1 MLIKKILLFASAA
14 LLFAGCAK
22 ENITPTENPDN
33 NSQKGDITLS
43 FSASQTG
50 FGTKAVIGETTTDT
64 EGARST
70 AINWQSTDQI
80 SVFDGANEN
89 RQFSTKD
96 FSADAPSCTFEGN
109 VTKLAIDYIAV
120 YPYTESATISDGV
133 ISGISLPAT
142 QTAVAGS
149 FDPKAALMAAK
160 TVSGEREL
168 AFKNLV
174 GYVRVATDFECKK
187 IELCAA
193 SGEKLA
199 GAGTITFTDGTPS
212 FTLDEGAESTIT
224 LLPAGDGTLAAGKT
238 YYIAVPATTLAAG
251 WNISFTA
258 TDDKVYSRQ
267 GTKPIQFKTNTVIN
281 LGTIE
286 LDDLIPYVTF
296 TAESEQTF
304 NMYRNYFPLGENE
317 YFEYSVGGGKWV
329 EIEAKVENIK
339 FGGNLGNLRLRGKSS
354 KGTSLSD
361 DAYYG
366 YAYSEIRFTTKNSPV
381 DCTGDIRTLIDYE
394 DYANAN
400 TTNARFC
407 KLFNLNEE
415 LRTAPSLPAQSLASR
430 CYYAMFSGCTSLTT
444 APALPAE
451 TLAEYCYEEMFLGCS
466 ALTEA
471 PKLPAKTLASL
482 CYKRMFYGCSALAEA
497 PKLPAESL
505 AEYCYKEM
513 FSYCTSLTTA
523 PKLPAKTLA
532 GYCYQGMFWGCTALK
547 TAPELSAYQLG
558 EYCCQKMFYGCTS
571 LETAPMLHVVFS
583 LAADCFA
590 GMFYNCT
597 KLSSVT
603 LFIEPGIDQN
613 FNPHFYLSNWLN
625 GAGTD
630 VQEPQKPI
638 LYLSDFFYFYYNDHR
653 NDCTNE
659 SLFPKNWSV
668 QRLVNNHSI
677 PS

>member
-1 MLIKKILLFASAA
+1 MKRILLFASAA

-22 ENITPTENPDN
+22 ENLTPTETPDN

-89 RQFSTKD
+89 CQFSTKG
-96 FSADAPSCTFEGN
+96 FNADAPSCTFEGN

-120 YPYTESATISDGV
+120 YPYTESAKISEGV
-133 ISGISLPAT
+133 ISGVTLPAT

-174 GYVRVATDFECKK
+174 GYVKVATDFECKK

-238 YYIAVPATTLAAG
+238 YYIAVPAGTLHAG

-258 TDDKVYSRQ
+258 TDEKVYSRQ
-267 GTKPIQFKTNTVIN
+267 GTKPIQFKTNTVTN

-304 NMYRNYFPLGENE
+304 NMYCNHFSLGENE
-317 YFEYSVGGGKWV
+317 YFEYSVGGGQWV
-329 EIEAKVENIK
+329 RFREIIENIK
-339 FGGNLGNLRLRGKSS
+339 FGGSHGNLRLRGKSS
-354 KGTSLSD
+354 KGTSTD
-361 DAYYG
+361 DDDNYFF
-366 YAYSEIRFTTKNSPV
+366 SEIIFTTENSPV

-394 DYANAN
+394 NYANAN

-407 KLFNLNEE
+407 KLFWNTP

-430 CYYAMFSGCTSLTT
+430 CYRYMFSGCTLLATAPELPAESLASHCYEYMFNNCHALTKAPALPAKTLASSCYSGMFSDCKALAKAPKLPAETLAEHCYDGMFSYCTALTTAPELPAQSLASSCYQNMFYGCTSLTT
-444 APALPAE
+444 APELPAQ
-451 TLAEYCYEEMFLGCS
+451 S
-466 ALTEA
+466 
-471 PKLPAKTLASL
+471 LASS
-482 CYKRMFYGCSALAEA
+482 CYQNMFYG
-497 PKLPAESL
+497 
-505 AEYCYKEM
+505 
-513 FSYCTSLTTA
+513 CTSLTTA
-523 PKLPAKTLA
+523 PELFVSELVN
-532 GYCYQGMFWGCTALK
+532 YCYAG
-547 TAPELSAYQLG
+547 
-558 EYCCQKMFYGCTS
+558 MFYGCS
-571 LETAPMLHVVFS
+571 Q
-583 LAADCFA
+583 
-590 GMFYNCT
+590 
-597 KLSSVT
+597 LSSVT
-603 LFIEPGIDQN
+603 MGAFDVRAYMCLE
-613 FNPHFYLSNWLN
+613 NWLDE
-625 GAGTD
+625 AGTKVHEPHKPTLHLHPMVYEYEYKNSPEVSYENYHIPEYWD
-630 VQEPQKPI
+630 VQP
-638 LYLSDFFYFYYNDHR
+638 L
-653 NDCTNE
+653 
-659 SLFPKNWSV
+659 
-668 QRLVNNHSI
+668 
-677 PS
+677 

>member
-1 MLIKKILLFASAA
+1 MKRILLFASAA

-22 ENITPTENPDN
+22 ENITPTETPDN

-50 FGTKAVIGETTTDT
+50 FGTKAVIGETTG
-64 EGARST
+64 EGISKST

-89 RQFSTKD
+89 CQFSTKG
-96 FSADAPSCTFEGN
+96 FNADAPSCTFEGN

-174 GYVRVATDFECKK
+174 GYVKVTTDFECKK

-193 SGEKLA
+193 SGEALA

-212 FTLDEGAESTIT
+212 FALGGDAESTIT

-238 YYIAVPATTLAAG
+238 YYIAVPAGTLHAG

-258 TDDKVYSRQ
+258 TDEKVYSRQ
-267 GTKPIQFKTNTVIN
+267 GTKPIQFKTNTVTN

-304 NMYRNYFPLGENE
+304 NMYCNHFSLGENE
-317 YFEYSVGGGKWV
+317 YFEYSVGGGQWV
-329 EIEAKVENIK
+329 RFREIIENIK
-339 FGGNLGNLRLRGKSS
+339 FGGSHGNLRLRGKSS
-354 KGTSLSD
+354 KGTSTD
-361 DAYYG
+361 DDDNYFF
-366 YAYSEIRFTTKNSPV
+366 SEIIFTTENSPV

-394 DYANAN
+394 NYANAN

-407 KLFNLNEE
+407 KLFWNTP

-430 CYYAMFSGCTSLTT
+430 CYRYMFSGCTLLATAPELPAESLASHCYEYMFNNCHALTKAPALPAKTLASSCYSGMFSDCKALATAPKLPAQSLASSCYQNMFYGCTSLTT
-444 APALPAE
+444 APELFVSE
-451 TLAEYCYEEMFLGCS
+451 LVNYCYAG
-466 ALTEA
+466 
-471 PKLPAKTLASL
+471 
-482 CYKRMFYGCSALAEA
+482 MFYGCS
-497 PKLPAESL
+497 
-505 AEYCYKEM
+505 
-513 FSYCTSLTTA
+513 
-523 PKLPAKTLA
+523 
-532 GYCYQGMFWGCTALK
+532 Q
-547 TAPELSAYQLG
+547 
-558 EYCCQKMFYGCTS
+558 
-571 LETAPMLHVVFS
+571 
-583 LAADCFA
+583 
-590 GMFYNCT
+590 
-597 KLSSVT
+597 LSSVT
-603 LFIEPGIDQN
+603 MGAFDVRAYMCLE
-613 FNPHFYLSNWLN
+613 NWLDE
-625 GAGTD
+625 AGTKVHEPHKPTLHLHPMVYEYEYKNSPEVCYENYHIPEYWD
-630 VQEPQKPI
+630 VQP
-638 LYLSDFFYFYYNDHR
+638 L
-653 NDCTNE
+653 
-659 SLFPKNWSV
+659 
-668 QRLVNNHSI
+668 
-677 PS
+677 

>member
-1 MLIKKILLFASAA
+1 MKRILLFAFAA

-22 ENITPTENPDN
+22 ENITPTENPD

-50 FGTKAVIGETTTDT
+50 FGTKAVIGETTG
-64 EGARST
+64 EGISKST

-89 RQFSTKD
+89 CQFSTKG
-96 FSADAPSCTFEGN
+96 FNADAPSCTFEGN

-174 GYVRVATDFECKK
+174 GYVKVTTDFECKK

-199 GAGTITFTDGTPS
+199 GEGTITSDGTPS
-212 FTLDEGAESTIT
+212 FTLNDGAESSIT
-224 LLPAGDGTLAAGKT
+224 LRPAGEGTLAAGT

-258 TDDKVYSRQ
+258 TDEKVYSRQ
-267 GTKPIQFKTNTVIN
+267 GTKPIQFKTNTVTN
-281 LGTIE
+281 LGTIK

-304 NMYRNYFPLGENE
+304 NMYCNNFPLGENE
-317 YFEYSVGGGKWV
+317 YFEYSVGGGQWV
-329 EIEAKVENIK
+329 RFREIIENIK
-339 FGGNLGNLRLRGKSS
+339 FGGSHGNLRLRGKSS
-354 KGTSLSD
+354 KGTSLNG
-361 DAYYG
+361 AYYG
-366 YAYSEIRFTTKNSPV
+366 YEYSEIRFTTKNSPV

-394 DYANAN
+394 NYANAS
-400 TTNARFC
+400 TTDARFC
-407 KLFNLNEE
+407 KLFFGNEE
-415 LRTAPSLPAQSLASR
+415 LRTAPSLLAQSLASR
-430 CYYAMFSGCTSLTT
+430 CYYAMFSGCTALTT
-444 APALPAE
+444 APELPAE
-451 TLAEYCYEEMFLGCS
+451 TLADNCYDEMFLGCS
-466 ALTEA
+466 KLTTAPELPATRLAGSCYNKMFSDCKALTTA
-471 PKLPAKTLASL
+471 PELS
-482 CYKRMFYGCSALAEA
+482 
-497 PKLPAESL
+497 AESL

-513 FSYCTSLTTA
+513 FSYCTSLKA
-523 PKLPAKTLA
+523 
-532 GYCYQGMFWGCTALK
+532 
-547 TAPELSAYQLG
+547 
-558 EYCCQKMFYGCTS
+558 
-571 LETAPMLHVVFS
+571 APMLHVIFS
-583 LAADCFA
+583 LAANCFER
-590 GMFYNCT
+590 MFYNCT

-603 LFIEPGIDQN
+603 LFIGSEIDQN

-625 GAGTD
+625 GAGTEAD
-630 VQEPQKPI
+630 SPQ
-638 LYLSDFFYFYYNDHR
+638 LYLSYGIYAYYNYHR

-659 SLFPKNWSV
+659 SLFPENWSV
-668 QRLVNNHSI
+668 QPYPEEN
-677 PS
+677 

>member
-1 MLIKKILLFASAA
+1 MKKILLFASTA

-22 ENITPTENPDN
+22 ENLTPTENPD

-50 FGTKAVIGETTTDT
+50 FGTKAVIGETTTDA
-64 EGARST
+64 EGAKST

-109 VTKLAIDYIAV
+109 VTKPAIDYIAV

-160 TVSGEREL
+160 TVSGGREL

-174 GYVRVATDFECKK
+174 GYVKVTTDFDCKK

-193 SGEKLA
+193 SGEALA
-199 GAGTITFTDGTPS
+199 GAGTITSDGTPS
-212 FTLDEGAESTIT
+212 FTLNDGAESSIT
-224 LLPAGDGTLAAGKT
+224 LRPAGEGTLAAGKT
-238 YYIAVPATTLAAG
+238 YYIAVPAGILAAG

-258 TDDKVYSRQ
+258 TDEKVYSRQ
-267 GTKPIQFKTNTVIN
+267 GTKPIQFKTNTVTN
-281 LGTIE
+281 LGTIK

-304 NMYRNYFPLGENE
+304 NMYCNNFPLGENE
-317 YFEYSVGGGKWV
+317 YFEYSVGGGQWV
-329 EIEAKVENIK
+329 RFREIIENIK
-339 FGGNLGNLRLRGKSS
+339 FGGSHGNLRLRGKSS
-354 KGTSLSD
+354 KGTSLNG
-361 DAYYG
+361 AYYG
-366 YAYSEIRFTTKNSPV
+366 YEYSEIRFTTKNSPV

-394 DYANAN
+394 NYANAS

-407 KLFNLNEE
+407 KLFFGNEE

-430 CYYAMFSGCTSLTT
+430 CYYAMFSGSTSLTT
-444 APALPAE
+444 APSLPAE
-451 TLAEYCYEEMFLGCS
+451 TLAENCYDEMFLGCTK
-466 ALTEA
+466 LTKA
-471 PKLPAKTLASL
+471 PKLPAKTLASY
-482 CYKRMFYGCSALAEA
+482 CYKSMFSGCKALATA
-497 PKLPAESL
+497 PELPAETLAEHCYDEMFSYCSKLTTAPELPATRLAGSCYNKMFSDCKALTTAPELSAESL

-513 FSYCTSLTTA
+513 FSYCTSLKA
-523 PKLPAKTLA
+523 
-532 GYCYQGMFWGCTALK
+532 
-547 TAPELSAYQLG
+547 
-558 EYCCQKMFYGCTS
+558 
-571 LETAPMLHVVFS
+571 APMLHVIFS
-583 LAADCFA
+583 LAENCFER
-590 GMFYNCT
+590 MFYNCT

-603 LFIEPGIDQN
+603 LFIGSEIDQN

-625 GAGTD
+625 GAGTEAD
-630 VQEPQKPI
+630 SPQ
-638 LYLSDFFYFYYNDHR
+638 LYLSYGIYAYYNYHR

-659 SLFPKNWSV
+659 SLFPENWSV
-668 QRLVNNHSI
+668 QPYPEEN
-677 PS
+677 

>member
-1 MLIKKILLFASAA
+1 MKKILLFASAA

-33 NSQKGDITLS
+33 TQKGDITLS

-50 FGTKAVIGETTTDT
+50 FGTKAEIGETTTDT
-64 EGARST
+64 EGAKST

-80 SVFDGANEN
+80 SVFDGKNQN
-89 RQFSTKD
+89 CPFSTKD
-96 FSADAPSCTFEGN
+96 FSADAPTSCTFEGTVN
-109 VTKLAIDYIAV
+109 AVAIDYTAV

-160 TVSGEREL
+160 TVSGGREL

-174 GYVRVATDFECKK
+174 GYVKVTTDFECKQ

-224 LLPAGDGTLAAGKT
+224 LLPAGEGTLAAGKT
-238 YYIAVPATTLAAG
+238 YYIAVPAGILAAG

-258 TDDKVYSRQ
+258 TDEKVYSRQ
-267 GTKPIQFKTNTVIN
+267 GTKPIQFKTNTVTN
-281 LGTIE
+281 LGTIK

-304 NMYRNYFPLGENE
+304 NMYSNNFPLGENE
-317 YFEYSVGGGKWV
+317 YFEYSVGGGEWV
-329 EIEAKVENIK
+329 RFREIIENIK
-339 FGGNLGNLRLRGKSS
+339 FGGSHGNLRLRGKSS
-354 KGTSLSD
+354 KGTSLNG
-361 DAYYG
+361 AYYG
-366 YAYSEIRFTTKNSPV
+366 YEYSEIRFTTKNSPV

-394 DYANAN
+394 NYANAN

-407 KLFNLNEE
+407 KLFFGNEE

-430 CYYAMFSGCTSLTT
+430 CYYAMFSGCTALTT
-444 APALPAE
+444 APELPAETLADNCYDEMFLGCSKLTTAPELPAFKLASYCYKSMFSGCKALTTAPDLPAE
-451 TLAEYCYEEMFLGCS
+451 TLAEHCYDEMFSYCS
-466 ALTEA
+466 KLTTAPELPATKLAGSCYNKMFFDCKALTTA
-471 PKLPAKTLASL
+471 PELS
-482 CYKRMFYGCSALAEA
+482 
-497 PKLPAESL
+497 AESL

-513 FSYCTSLTTA
+513 FSYCTSLKA
-523 PKLPAKTLA
+523 
-532 GYCYQGMFWGCTALK
+532 
-547 TAPELSAYQLG
+547 
-558 EYCCQKMFYGCTS
+558 
-571 LETAPMLHVVFS
+571 APMLHVIFS
-583 LAADCFA
+583 LAANCFES
-590 GMFYNCT
+590 MFYNCT

-603 LFIEPGIDQN
+603 LFIGSEIDQN

-625 GAGTD
+625 GAGTEAD
-630 VQEPQKPI
+630 SPQ
-638 LYLSDFFYFYYNDHR
+638 LYLSYGIYAYYYYHR

-659 SLFPKNWSV
+659 SLFPENWSV
-668 QRLVNNHSI
+668 QPLE
-677 PS
+677 